1 MTWEPAGAVTGIGS
15 LPFTDPA
22 EAVDFVAA
30 ATPEVPF
37 WPQLPGRDPAEG
49 MITQSL
55 SLGWRGLRRRDG
67 TVSLF
72 VDEADLPDFK
82 AALRAAHP
90 DLGDH
95 EAAGFGAFR
104 RAARA
109 GAFPTAT
116 VVKGQLTGPMTLAWF
131 VICADEP
138 VIARPSVVEAL
149 ADRVV
154 HQATWQ
160 VRALRTLGL
169 PVLIFLD
176 EPALAVLT
184 QLGTGA
190 WAAGVLREVCA
201 AIRLAGAMVG
211 IHCCTVPVDFRLL
224 RDARPDV
231 ISFDAWRATVTTDA
245 QAWWNDGGLT
255 AFGLAPTGPEAPQ
268 PGDLVQRWLA
278 TASLGDDPVSV
289 ARHSL
294 VTPTCGLGLTR
305 PDHTERVFA
314 LAADTG
320 RLLGE
325 IAGHTDRHALER
337 HTISGP

>member
-1 MTWEPAGAVTGIGS
+1 MIWEPAGAVTGIGS
-15 LPFTDPA
+15 LPFADPA
-22 EAVDFVAA
+22 EAVDFVASA
-30 ATPEVPF
+30 VPEVPF

-55 SLGWRGLRRRDG
+55 SLGWNGLRRREG

-82 AALRAAHP
+82 AVLRSAAP
-90 DLGDH
+90 DLGEH
-95 EAAGFGAFR
+95 EAAGFAAFR

-109 GAFPTAT
+109 GAFPDAA

-154 HQATWQ
+154 RQATWQ
-160 VRALRTLGL
+160 VRALRALDL

-184 QLGTGA
+184 QLGSGA
-190 WAAGVLREVCA
+190 WAAGVLREVCD
-201 AIRLAGAMVG
+201 AIRLAGAIVG

-224 RDARPDV
+224 RGARPDV
-231 ISFDAWRATVTTDA
+231 ISFDAWRATVTIDA
-245 QAWWNDGGLT
+245 QAWWDAGGLT
-255 AFGLAPTGPEAPQ
+255 AFGLAPSGPQTPE
-268 PGDLVQRWLA
+268 PGDLFQRWLA
-278 TASLGDDPVSV
+278 AATLGGDPVSV
-289 ARHSL
+289 ARCSL

-305 PDHTERVFA
+305 PDHTERAFA

-320 RLLGE
+320 RLIGE
-325 IAGHTDRHALER
+325 IAGHTGRHAVGR
-337 HTISGP
+337 NTIPGP